1 VVIEEEPSVEGL
13 CAELGLNVLKVH
25 G

>member
-13 CAELGLNVLKVH
+13 GAELGLNFLKVH